1 MLKRHSQLF
10 EGLFAAAD
18 LAVVSVSWVASYWI
32 RFQSDL
38 IPIDKGIP
46 NFLDYAKMLIFV
58 WFIWASVFRRFN
70 LYRPM
75 RGRRKLHEIW
85 LLVKANAFACLI
97 LIALTYL
104 FREKSIEFSRLVFL
118 IFWGMSTLMTVLAR
132 SMVRKLLRAMR
143 RRGYNRRYALI
154 VGAGPLAEKVAR
166 RMLAH
171 RELGVELIGALS
183 RDVVDIN
190 DPTPLSTANRG
201 SNGSP
206 LPMKSSNNAS
216 SNASSAPFKIVGV
229 YEDLPRFLA
238 SGNVDQ
244 VIVAMPLCD
253 HDVMEQVVNSVGDS
267 MVDLKIIPDVHQ
279 FIQLGSLIEE
289 FEGLPVVSLASTP
302 LIGVNRVLKR
312 IVDIVLSA
320 TFLVVFSPLLLLIAV
335 LVKLT
340 SRGPIFYSQERMG
353 LDGRMFYIYK
363 FRSMHIYAERRGA
376 RFTTKDDPRTTTLG
390 RILRKTNLDELPQL
404 WNVLW
409 GQMSLVGPRPERPV
423 FIEEFRQHVPRYM
436 LRHKVQAGMTGWA
449 QVHGWR
455 GNTSIERRIEHDLY
469 YIEHWSLVLDLKIL
483 FLTLLRGF
491 RDRNAY

>member
-32 RFQSDL
+32 RFKMGI
-38 IPIDKGIP
+38 IPVEKGIP

-75 RGRRKLHEIW
+75 RGRRKIHEIW
-85 LLVKANAFACLI
+85 LLIRANAFACLI

-118 IFWGMSTLMTVLAR
+118 IFWGMSTVMTVLAR
-132 SMVRKLLRAMR
+132 SMVRKILRAMR
-143 RRGYNRRYALI
+143 RRGYNLRYALI
-154 VGAGPLAEKVAR
+154 VGSGSLAEKVAR
-166 RMLAH
+166 RMVAH
-171 RELGVELIGALS
+171 PELGVELIGALS
-183 RDVVDIN
+183 RDFIDVTE
-190 DPTPLSTANRG
+190 P
-201 SNGSP
+201 SP
-206 LPMKSSNNAS
+206 LLVPDGRLDRPSNYRNFGKGNAMQGQ
-216 SNASSAPFKIVGV
+216 NLRIVGT
-229 YEDLPRFLA
+229 YDDLPRFLA
-238 SGNVDQ
+238 SGNIDQ
-244 VIVAMPLCD
+244 IIVAMPLSD

-267 MVDLKIIPDVHQ
+267 MVDLKIVPDVHQ
-279 FIQLGSLIEE
+279 FIQLGTLIEE

-312 IVDIVLSA
+312 GVDILLSA
-320 TFLVVFSPLLLLIAV
+320 TLLICLSPVLLLIAA

-353 LDGRMFYIYK
+353 LDGQMFHIYK
-363 FRSMHIYAERRGA
+363 FRTMHIYAERRGA
-376 RFTTKDDPRTTTLG
+376 RFATKDDPRTTTLG
-390 RILRKTNLDELPQL
+390 RILRKFNLDELPQL

-469 YIEHWSLVLDLKIL
+469 YIEHWSLVLDMKIL
-483 FLTLLRGF
+483 FLTLLHGF